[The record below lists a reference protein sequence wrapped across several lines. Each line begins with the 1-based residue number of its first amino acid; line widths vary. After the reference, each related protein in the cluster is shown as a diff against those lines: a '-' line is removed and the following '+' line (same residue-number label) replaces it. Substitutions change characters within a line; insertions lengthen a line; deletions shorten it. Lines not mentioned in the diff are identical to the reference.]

1 MARQATWTS
10 GRGSAAHGQKGQDQ
24 GQGQGL
30 SQAKSSI
37 PTTRIGYL
45 GVGQKPLLTL
55 AYCCGCA
62 VTATLSRST
71 FTGLRCKECGHPY
84 GAGAK
89 HVCEDVCFG
98 PLEVVYDYDVIKSR
112 VTRATI
118 EAGPV
123 SIWRYREFLPI
134 EGDPIDVGTGFTP
147 LLKANRLAK
156 RLGLKNLYIKNDGV
170 NMPTLSFKD
179 RVVSV
184 ALTRARELGF
194 TTVSCAS
201 TGNLANSTAA
211 IAAHAGLDC
220 CVFIPSDLELGKVLG
235 TLIYNPTLMAVKGN
249 YDQVNRLCS
258 EVANTYGWGFVN
270 INLRPYYS
278 EGSKTL
284 GYEVIEQ
291 LGWQLPDHIVAPLAS
306 GSLFTKIR
314 KGFDE
319 FIKVGLVDEKPVR
332 FSGAQAEGCSPIAQA
347 FAEGRDFITPVKP
360 NTIAKS
366 IAIGNPADGPYAIDI
381 ANRTGGTIAAVS
393 DAEIVAGIQLLAETE
408 GVFTE
413 TAGGTT
419 IAVLKKLVEQGKI
432 DPSETTV
439 AYITGNGLKTLEAV
453 SDAVGEPLTIE
464 PQLASFNAAWERAQA
479 SHRSSV
485 DH

>member
-1 MARQATWTS
+1 M
-10 GRGSAAHGQKGQDQ
+10 
-24 GQGQGL
+24 
-30 SQAKSSI
+30 
-37 PTTRIGYL
+37 
-45 GVGQKPLLTL
+45 
-55 AYCCGCA
+55 
-62 VTATLSRST
+62 TATLTSQT
-71 FTGLRCKECGHPY
+71 FAGLRCKECGHAYAPE
-84 GAGAK
+84 AR

-98 PLEVVYDYDVIKSR
+98 PLEVVYDYDAIRAR
-112 VTRATI
+112 VTRASI
-118 EAGPV
+118 EAGPT
-123 SIWRYREFLPI
+123 SIWRYRDFLPI
-134 EGDPIDVGTGFTP
+134 EGEPIDVGTGFTP
-147 LLKANRLAK
+147 LLRANRLAR
-156 RLGLKNLYIKNDGV
+156 RLGLKELYIKNDGV

-194 TTVSCAS
+194 STVSCAS

-211 IAAHAGLDC
+211 IAAHAGMEC
-220 CVFIPSDLELGKVLG
+220 CGFIPADLEAGKILG
-235 TLIYNPTLMAVKGN
+235 TLVYNPTLMAVRGN

-284 GYEVIEQ
+284 GYEVVEQ
-291 LGWQLPDHIVAPLAS
+291 LGWRLPDHIVAPLAS

-319 FIKVGLVDEKPVR
+319 FMKVGLVEEKHVR

-366 IAIGNPADGPYAIDI
+366 IAIGNPADGPYALDI
-381 ANRTGGTIAAVS
+381 ASRTGGSIAAVN
-393 DAEIVAGIQLLAETE
+393 DEEIIEGIQLLAETE
-408 GVFTE
+408 GVFPE

-439 AYITGNGLKTLEAV
+439 AYITGNGLKTTEAV
-453 SDAVGEPLTIE
+453 ASAVGEPLTID
-464 PQLASFNAAWERAQA
+464 PKLDDFNAAWERAQSLQRA
-479 SHRSSV
+479 TWDTV
-485 DH
+485 GV

>member
-1 MARQATWTS
+1 M
-10 GRGSAAHGQKGQDQ
+10 
-24 GQGQGL
+24 
-30 SQAKSSI
+30 
-37 PTTRIGYL
+37 
-45 GVGQKPLLTL
+45 
-55 AYCCGCA
+55 
-62 VTATLSRST
+62 TATLTSQT
-71 FTGLRCKECGHPY
+71 FAGLRCKECGHAYAPE
-84 GAGAK
+84 AR

-98 PLEVVYDYDVIKSR
+98 PLEVVYDYDAIRARVSR
-112 VTRATI
+112 ASI
-118 EAGPV
+118 EAGPASV
-123 SIWRYREFLPI
+123 WRYRDFLPI
-134 EGDPIDVGTGFTP
+134 EGEPIDVGTGFTP
-147 LLKANRLAK
+147 LLRANRLAR
-156 RLGLKNLYIKNDGV
+156 RLGLKELYIKNDGV

-194 TTVSCAS
+194 STVSCAS

-211 IAAHAGLDC
+211 IAAHAGMEC
-220 CVFIPSDLELGKVLG
+220 CVFIPADLEAGKILG
-235 TLIYNPTLMAVKGN
+235 TLVYNPTLMAVRGN

-284 GYEVIEQ
+284 GYEVVEQ
-291 LGWQLPDHIVAPLAS
+291 LGWRLPDHIVAPLAS

-319 FIKVGLVDEKPVR
+319 FMKVGLVEEKHVR

-366 IAIGNPADGPYAIDI
+366 IAIGNPADGPYALDI
-381 ANRTGGTIAAVS
+381 ASRTGGSIAAVN
-393 DAEIVAGIQLLAETE
+393 DEEIIEGIKLLAETE

-439 AYITGNGLKTLEAV
+439 AYITGNGLKTTEAV
-453 SDAVGEPLTIE
+453 ASAVGEPLTID
-464 PQLASFNAAWERAQA
+464 PQLADFNAAWERAQSLQRA
-479 SHRSSV
+479 TWDTV
-485 DH
+485 GV

>member
-1 MARQATWTS
+1 M
-10 GRGSAAHGQKGQDQ
+10 
-24 GQGQGL
+24 
-30 SQAKSSI
+30 
-37 PTTRIGYL
+37 
-45 GVGQKPLLTL
+45 
-55 AYCCGCA
+55 
-62 VTATLSRST
+62 TATLTSQT
-71 FTGLRCKECGHPY
+71 FAGLRCKECGHAYAPE
-84 GAGAK
+84 AR

-98 PLEVVYDYDVIKSR
+98 PLEVVYDYDAIRARVSR
-112 VTRATI
+112 ASI
-118 EAGPV
+118 EAGPT
-123 SIWRYREFLPI
+123 SIWRYRDFLPI

-147 LLKANRLAK
+147 LLRANRLAR
-156 RLGLKNLYIKNDGV
+156 RLGLKELYIKNDGV

-194 TTVSCAS
+194 STVSCAS

-211 IAAHAGLDC
+211 IAAHAGMEC
-220 CVFIPSDLELGKVLG
+220 CVFIPADLEAGKILG
-235 TLIYNPTLMAVKGN
+235 TLVYNPTLMAVRGN

-284 GYEVIEQ
+284 GYEVVEQ
-291 LGWQLPDHIVAPLAS
+291 LGWRLPDHIVAPLAS

-319 FIKVGLVDEKPVR
+319 FMKVGLVEEKHVR

-366 IAIGNPADGPYAIDI
+366 IAIGNPADGPYALDI
-381 ANRTGGTIAAVS
+381 ASRTGGSIEAVN
-393 DAEIVAGIQLLAETE
+393 DQEIIEGIQLLAETE

-439 AYITGNGLKTLEAV
+439 AYITGNGLKTTEAV
-453 SDAVGEPLTIE
+453 ASAVGEPLTID
-464 PQLASFNAAWERAQA
+464 PQLSDFNAAWERAQSLQRA
-479 SHRSSV
+479 TWDTV
-485 DH
+485 GV